1 MITKFAKIA
10 TLFVVFL
17 MVAGASAYLTLT
29 FIIKSEDTVIVPDL
43 VGKDVVTALGQLT
56 DLQLNTKVNGSEYSR
71 KFPKNHVIYQEPNP
85 GSEIKKDR
93 DIRIIISKGPKNI
106 LMPNLISL
114 SERQARMI
122 MEENGISQGHLTHTY
137 FEAVEK
143 DHIIVQVPSAGTM
156 ITRGTSVD
164 LLVSMGS
171 RPVAYKM
178 PELAGLSLDKA
189 VLTIE
194 KANLTVGEIRSQ
206 FDKHKPRNIIIHQE
220 PLAGYRICENS
231 PVSLVINRHN
241 GKTVGTHLHH
251 PLYGSLLQHRVK
263 NGFLKKRIRVELE
276 SEDSAADIFDD
287 YIKPGEEIWIL
298 IPRDQ
303 DARAFIF
310 EDEKLVQ
317 TLMYGAW

>member
-17 MVAGASAYLTLT
+17 VIAGASAYLTLT

-43 VGKDVVTALGQLT
+43 VGKDVVTALEQLT

-71 KFPKNHVIYQEPNP
+71 QFPKNHVTYQEPEP

-114 SERQARMI
+114 SKRQARMI

-137 FEAVEK
+137 FKAVEK

-164 LLVSMGS
+164 LLVSMGP

-178 PELAGLSLDKA
+178 PELAGLSLDNA
-189 VLTIE
+189 VLMIE
-194 KANLTVGEIRSQ
+194 KTNLAVGEIRSLY
-206 FDKHKPRNIIIHQE
+206 DKHKPRNIIVQQE
-220 PLAGYRICENS
+220 PLAGYRIRENS
-231 PVSLVINRHN
+231 PVSLVINRN
-241 GKTVGTHLHH
+241 SGKTVGAHLHH

-276 SEDSAADIFDD
+276 SEDGAADIFDD

-298 IPRDQ
+298 VPRDQ
-303 DARAFIF
+303 DARALIF
-310 EDEKLVQ
+310 EDDTLVK
-317 TLMYGAW
+317 TLMYEAW

>member
-1 MITKFAKIA
+1 MLKKLAKIA
-10 TLFVVFL
+10 ALFVVFL
-17 MVAGASAYLTLT
+17 VVAGASAYLTLT

-43 VGKDVVTALGQLT
+43 VGKDVVTALEQLT

-71 KFPKNHVIYQEPNP
+71 QFPKNHVTYQEPDP

-114 SERQARMI
+114 SKRQARMI

-137 FEAVEK
+137 FKAVEK

-156 ITRGTSVD
+156 ITRGISVD

-189 VLTIE
+189 VLMIE
-194 KANLTVGEIRSQ
+194 KTNLAVGEIRSHY
-206 FDKHKPRNIIIHQE
+206 DKHKPRNIIVQQE
-220 PLAGYRICENS
+220 PLAGYRIRENS
-231 PVSLVINRHN
+231 PVSLVINRHP
-241 GKTVGTHLHH
+241 GKTVGAHLHH

-263 NGFLKKRIRVELE
+263 NGFLRKRIRVEFE

-287 YIKPGEEIWIL
+287 YIKPGEEIWVL
-298 IPRDQ
+298 VPRDQ

-310 EDEKLVQ
+310 EDDKLVK
-317 TLMYGAW
+317 TLMYEAW